1 MYICNPSQVG
11 SVVNKGYFKPGS
23 PIFAFLNRNWPQ
35 KFNNTSRYYYIEAAL
50 ACFATYILRENLIYD
65 PKSQFLKLN
74 SELEFIFKN
83 TFIELRSFVLR
94 IYFDFILVGKENLDP
109 NARPELPQTSAP
121 NLGPDL
127 PILEVYYQKCLS
139 SGRRLRGWALL
150 EYPVPEVLKKYFEA
164 ANLKSPTYSCIF
176 MEEFFLKICEP
187 LQDDS
192 AFPDEDILI
201 LDGTPFAEFFD
212 FLIIFKRDL
221 PRLFRHSLA
230 RHLGVVNRE
239 V

>member
-23 PIFAFLNRNWPQ
+23 PIFAFLHRNWPQ
-35 KFNNTSRYYYIEAAL
+35 KFTTTSRYYYIEAAL

>member
-35 KFNNTSRYYYIEAAL
+35 KFTTTSRYYYIEAAL

>member
-1 MYICNPSQVG
+1 MYIRNPYQVG
-11 SVVNKGYFKPGS
+11 FTVNKGHFKPGS
-23 PIFAFLNRNWPQ
+23 PVFAFLSRNWPQ
-35 KFNNTSRYYYIEAAL
+35 KFTNVSKYYYIESAL

-74 SELEFIFKN
+74 SELELVIKS
-83 TFIELRSFVLR
+83 TFIELRSLVLKIHLDFV
-94 IYFDFILVGKENLDP
+94 LVGKENLDP
-109 NARPELPQTSAP
+109 NARPDLPQTSAP
-121 NLGPDL
+121 DLGPDL
-127 PILEVYYQKCLS
+127 PILEFHYQKCLS
-139 SGRRLRGWALL
+139 SGYRLRRWALL
-150 EYPVPEVLKKYFEA
+150 ESPVPEILKKYFEA
-164 ANLKSPTYSCIF
+164 ANLKSPTYSCMF

-192 AFPDEDILI
+192 TFPDEDILI

-230 RHLGVVNRE
+230 RHLGVVN
-239 V
+239 

>member
-1 MYICNPSQVG
+1 MYIRNPYQVG
-11 SVVNKGYFKPGS
+11 FTVNKGHFKPGS
-23 PIFAFLNRNWPQ
+23 PVFAFLSRNWPQ
-35 KFNNTSRYYYIEAAL
+35 KFTNVSKYYYIESAL

-74 SELEFIFKN
+74 SELELVIKS
-83 TFIELRSFVLR
+83 TFIELRSLVLR
-94 IYFDFILVGKENLDP
+94 IQLDFVLVGKENLDP
-109 NARPELPQTSAP
+109 NARPDLPQTSAP
-121 NLGPDL
+121 DLGPDL
-127 PILEVYYQKCLS
+127 PILEFHYQKCLS
-139 SGRRLRGWALL
+139 SGYRLRRWALL
-150 EYPVPEVLKKYFEA
+150 ESPVPEVLKKYFEA
-164 ANLKSPTYSCIF
+164 ANLKSPTYSCMF

-230 RHLGVVNRE
+230 RHLGVVN
-239 V
+239 